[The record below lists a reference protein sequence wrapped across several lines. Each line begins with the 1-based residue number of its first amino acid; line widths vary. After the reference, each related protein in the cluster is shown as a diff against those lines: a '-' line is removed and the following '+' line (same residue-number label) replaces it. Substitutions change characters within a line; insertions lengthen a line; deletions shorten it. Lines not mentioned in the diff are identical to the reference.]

1 MQIRAATPADVPAM
15 VALSD
20 AKRTEYATYSPVFWR
35 KAKDGAEAQARF
47 FTDRQLPNE
56 KIITLVAERDGAIE
70 GFIMATVQEA
80 PPVYDPGGPVCTI
93 DDFTVATRDLWA
105 TTGLALLEAA
115 TAQAR
120 ERGAVLMITISGHLD
135 MRKRAMLLEH
145 GATIAA
151 ETFVQQV

>member
-35 KAKDGAEAQARF
+35 KAEGGAEAQARF
-47 FTDRQLPNE
+47 FTNRQLPNE
-56 KIITLVAERDGAIE
+56 QIITLVAERDGTVE
-70 GFIMATVQEA
+70 GFIMAMVQEA
-80 PPVYDPGGPVCTI
+80 PPVYDPGGPVCMI
-93 DDFTVATRDLWA
+93 DDFTVATPDLWA

-115 TAQAR
+115 TALAR
-120 ERGAVLMITISGHLD
+120 ERGAVLTITICGHLD
-135 MRKRAMLLEH
+135 TPKRRMLQEH

-151 ETFVQQV
+151 ETFVKPL